1 MTPLRLGIS
10 FGALYGDPGEV
21 AALGAE
27 AEAGGIEIL
36 WVPDSPMIYRDPYAT
51 LGLLAGRTRRAALA
65 TLATNPVTRHPAVTA
80 TAILTVQELSGGR
93 ARLGIATGDSAVR
106 RLGARP
112 VTVAELEGAVHTIR
126 ALLRGGS
133 APGDAGG
140 FSLRF
145 ARPTAAPPVYIVASG
160 WRALEA
166 AGRVADGVVLNVG
179 VHPVVLRDALERVRA
194 GARSADR
201 RPEEVAVVVFAFC
214 AIADDR
220 TTARRRLKPSVSWFC
235 QRVPSLT
242 DVAGLPLAEPVRAEL
257 RRFEADYAR
266 YDLVHAEGWA
276 LAMRDASF
284 LPDAYVDAFALG
296 GTPAEVTAQLRG
308 LQALGIPE
316 VAIRPTCREDWMP
329 TMRALAASVVPALRR
344 PIPGAVPAA
353 SSSAGGAARDRT
365 PRTEPGRPDSATA

>member
-1 MTPLRLGIS
+1 LRVGIS
-10 FGALYGDPGEV
+10 FGALYGDPAEV

-27 AEAGGIEIL
+27 AEAGGIESL

-51 LGLLAGRTRRAALA
+51 LGLLAGQTRRAALG

-80 TAILTVQELSGGR
+80 TAILTIQELSGGR

-106 RLGARP
+106 RLGAPP
-112 VTVAELEGAVHTIR
+112 VPVAELEGAVRTIR

-133 APGDAGG
+133 APGDVGG

-145 ARPTAAPPVYIVASG
+145 ARPGAAPPVYVVASG
-160 WRALEA
+160 GRALEV

-179 VHPVVLRDALERVRA
+179 VHPAVLRAALERVRA
-194 GARSADR
+194 GVRSAR
-201 RPEEVAVVVFAFC
+201 RMPEEVAVVAFAFC
-214 AIADDR
+214 AITDDR
-220 TTARRRLKPSVSWFC
+220 TTARMRLKPSVSWFC

-242 DVAGLPLAEPVRAEL
+242 ELAGLPLAESVRVEL

-276 LAMRDASF
+276 RAMRDASF
-284 LPDAYVDAFALG
+284 LPDPYVDAFALG
-296 GTPAEVTAQLRG
+296 GTPADVTVQLRG

-316 VAIRPTCREDWMP
+316 IAIRPTCREDWMP
-329 TMRALAASVVPALRR
+329 TVRALAASVVPALRCLD
-344 PIPGAVPAA
+344 PGAVPAA
-353 SSSAGGAARDRT
+353 SSPVGGAVRDPT
-365 PRTEPGRPDSATA
+365 PRTEPGSPGSSTA